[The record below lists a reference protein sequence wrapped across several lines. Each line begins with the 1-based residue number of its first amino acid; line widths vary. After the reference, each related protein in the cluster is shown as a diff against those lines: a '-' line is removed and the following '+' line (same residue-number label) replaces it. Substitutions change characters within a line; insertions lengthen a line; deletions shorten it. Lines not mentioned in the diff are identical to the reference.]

1 MKKLWKPKL
10 VYINGEFKQNQAVL
24 TEDGVIL
31 QVGDAAEME
40 TSFDDVELIR
50 WDDFAMVPGTVNV
63 HNHCFQSL
71 LRGLATDRPFL
82 EWRDQALYKFSPIL
96 SPDDIYKGALF
107 AFGEMMKYGVTTV
120 SDFFYLHNDGKAGD
134 LAIIRAAQD
143 LGIRLVLARTM
154 YDWNGAPSGY
164 VESVKTAKSNT
175 DELMSEYNG
184 KNGRV
189 SVVPAPHSLHAASLE
204 MIEAGY
210 DLAEKYGTKFHIHV
224 AEEMFEVNDVIKQ
237 YGMRPM
243 ELFSKMGVLDD
254 RMAAVH
260 CVWLDEHEKELMC
273 EAKASLCYCPS
284 SNMFLADGVTDIPT
298 LMKGGVTIG
307 LGSDG
312 ACSNNRISVYEEMRM
327 TSLLQKVHTLN
338 ALAVSGADAYQM
350 GTELG
355 GTLLDLPIG
364 KIEPGFKADFNA
376 LDLSDI
382 SLQPLYTSY
391 EQLIYNI
398 VYSMQPGAIR
408 RVVVDGN
415 VTVSDGEIQTVSEK
429 EIVCK
434 VQEVMNKF
442 QSV

>member
-24 TEDGVIL
+24 TENGVIL
-31 QVGDAAEME
+31 QVGNATEME
-40 TSFDDVELIR
+40 ASFEDAERIR
-50 WDDFAMVPGTVNV
+50 WNNFAMVPGTVNV

-107 AFGEMMKYGVTTV
+107 AFGEMLKYGVTTV

-154 YDWNGAPSGY
+154 YDWKGAPSGY
-164 VESVKTAKSNT
+164 VESVETAKANT
-175 DELMSEYNG
+175 DELMSAYNG
-184 KNGRV
+184 KNDMI

-210 DLAEKYGTKFHIHV
+210 ELAEKYGTKFHIHV
-224 AEEMFEVNDVIKQ
+224 AEEMFEVNDVIKRHN
-237 YGMRPM
+237 MRPI
-243 ELFSKMGVLDD
+243 ELFSKMGVLDK
-254 RMAAVH
+254 RIAAVH
-260 CVWLDEHEKELMC
+260 CVWLDAHEKELMC

-284 SNMFLADGVTDIPT
+284 SNMFLADGITDIPT
-298 LMKGGVTIG
+298 LMNGGVTIG

-327 TSLLQKVHTLN
+327 TSLLQKVHTLD
-338 ALAVSGADAYQM
+338 ALAVKGTDAYRM
-350 GTELG
+350 GTEFG
-355 GTLLDLPIG
+355 GALLDLPIG
-364 KIEPGFKADFNA
+364 QIKPGFKADFNA

-382 SLQPLYTSY
+382 SLQPLYHSY
-391 EQLIYNI
+391 EQLIYNM

-415 VTVSDGEIQTVSEK
+415 VTVSDGEIQTVSER

-434 VQEVMNKF
+434 VQEVMDKF
-442 QSV
+442 QAV